1 MERVKKK
8 KNYKLKKSNVR
19 TKKKQQSD
27 QQSKKDMYKQFI
39 KRPIK
44 FSDLLKL

>member
-8 KNYKLKKSNVR
+8 KNYKLKKSKVR
-19 TKKKQQSD
+19 TRKKQQSK
-27 QQSKKDMYKQFI
+27 QDMYKKFI